1 MPLEL
6 SSYLPQDH
14 IVFTIEKVVNE
25 LEEDGFDD
33 FYHTFDRPSYHP
45 KIIFDKKQ
53 KGNQKQSPKN
63 LDNWLNDDISDTYTH
78 PDGWDYHF
86 DYVKHSRTTTG
97 FEQEIRV
104 YKVDYSE
111 LVPQKRLYVN
121 QRYQKLKRKERQA
134 LLSEEGSRI
143 FAQRK
148 VDVEPVF
155 GQIKACLGYKRCQL
169 RG

>member
-1 MPLEL
+1 MTSTTLL
-6 SSYLPQDH
+6 IVHLIILRLYL
-14 IVFTIEKVVNE
+14 IRN
-25 LEEDGFDD
+25 
-33 FYHTFDRPSYHP
+33 R
-45 KIIFDKKQ
+45 

-104 YKVDYSE
+104 YKANYSE
-111 LVPQKRLYVN
+111 LVPQKGLYVN

-155 GQIKACLGYKRCQL
+155 GQIKACLGYKRCQI
-169 RG
+169 RGKRQVKIDMGLVLMANNLLKYNTRMIRH